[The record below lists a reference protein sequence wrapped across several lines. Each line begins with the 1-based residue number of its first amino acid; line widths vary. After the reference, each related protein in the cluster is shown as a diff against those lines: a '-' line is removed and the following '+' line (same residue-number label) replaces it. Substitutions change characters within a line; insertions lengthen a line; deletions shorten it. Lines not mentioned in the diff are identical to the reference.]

1 MISLSFTAKLRNF
14 FELTLFLSN
23 IQLTQAEIN
32 MDTIAIIEKC
42 YKKDTKLYNILISHS
57 TDVMNKAVSMAKKHP
72 ELNIDIDFVKEA
84 SMLHDIGIFL
94 THAPS
99 IKCYG
104 MHEYICHG
112 YLGRE
117 ILEKLGYPKHA
128 LVCERHTGTG
138 LTLQQIIS
146 EDLPLPHREMMPVS
160 IEEQIICFADCFYSK
175 TRLGEEKSVERI
187 RKNVFKHGR
196 KSADQFDKWCEM
208 FL

>member
-1 MISLSFTAKLRNF
+1 
-14 FELTLFLSN
+14 
-23 IQLTQAEIN
+23 
-32 MDTIAIIEKC
+32 MDTTAIIEKC
-42 YKKDTKLYNILISHS
+42 YKKDTELYNILISHS
-57 TDVMNKAVSMAKKHP
+57 TDVMNKAVSIAKNHP

-84 SMLHDIGIFL
+84 AMLHDIGIFL

-104 MHEYICHG
+104 LHDYICHG

-117 ILEKLGYPKHA
+117 ILDKLGYPKHA

-138 LTLQQIIS
+138 LTLEQIIS
-146 EDLPLPHREMMPVS
+146 EELPLPHREMVPIS

-187 RKNVFKHGR
+187 RKSISRHGR
-196 KSADQFDKWCEM
+196 KSVEQFDKWCKM

>member
-1 MISLSFTAKLRNF
+1 
-14 FELTLFLSN
+14 
-23 IQLTQAEIN
+23 

-42 YKKDTKLYNILISHS
+42 YKKDTELYDILISHS
-57 TDVMNKAVSMAKKHP
+57 IDVMNKAVSMAKNHP
-72 ELNIDIDFVKEA
+72 ELDIDIDFVKEA
-84 SMLHDIGIFL
+84 AMLHDIGIFL

-104 MHEYICHG
+104 IHDYICHG

-117 ILEKLGYPKHA
+117 ILDKLGYPKHA
-128 LVCERHTGTG
+128 LICERHTGTG
-138 LTLQQIIS
+138 LTLEQIIS
-146 EDLPLPHREMMPVS
+146 EELPLPHREMVPTS

-187 RKNVFKHGR
+187 RKSIARHGR
-196 KSADQFDKWCEM
+196 KSVEQFDKWCKM

>member
-1 MISLSFTAKLRNF
+1 
-14 FELTLFLSN
+14 
-23 IQLTQAEIN
+23 

-42 YKKDTKLYNILISHS
+42 YKKGTELYDILISHS
-57 TDVMNKAVSMAKKHP
+57 TDVMNKSVSIARNHP

-84 SMLHDIGIFL
+84 AILHDIGIFL

-104 MHEYICHG
+104 TYDYICHG

-117 ILEKLGYPKHA
+117 ILDKLGYPKHA

-138 LTLQQIIS
+138 LALNQIIS
-146 EDLPLPHREMMPVS
+146 DNLPLPHREMMPIS
-160 IEEQIICFADCFYSK
+160 IEEQLICFADCFYSK
-175 TRLGEEKSVERI
+175 TRLSEEKSIDKI
-187 RKNVFKHGR
+187 RKSFARHGR
-196 KSADQFDKWCEM
+196 KSVEQFDRWCEM